1 MADGFLGRWSR
12 RKLDERAGLPLE
24 EPVPVVPAPQPAAVA
39 APVDA
44 GRQVIKKVRF
54 SLPWLVRRD
63 EMGVIFLLFIKNE

>member
-1 MADGFLGRWSR
+1 
-12 RKLDERAGLPLE
+12 
-24 EPVPVVPAPQPAAVA
+24 VA